1 MLHFIVASHGPLATA
16 LIQSA
21 NMVFGTLER
30 TTAVCLTEEGGIEK
44 FKQDFRE
51 VINAIAPDVDG
62 IVVLCDLECG
72 TPYNVA
78 CTYAFDTAFG
88 TDVEVI
94 TGVNFPTLLM
104 TADFTEHNSA
114 PEVAE
119 TLRQEALKTVVVAKP
134 VNRVEVEEDD
144 F

>member
-16 LIQSA
+16 LISSA
-21 NMVFGTLER
+21 NMVYGQLDN
-30 TTAVCLTEEGGIEK
+30 TTPICLTEEGGIEK
-44 FKQDFRE
+44 FKQDFHQE
-51 VINAIAPDVDG
+51 ISAIAPNVDG

-78 CTYAFDTAFG
+78 CTYAFNHKFITN
-88 TDVEVI
+88 VEVV

-104 TADFTEHNSA
+104 TADFIEHNNAS
-114 PEVAE
+114 EVAE
-119 TLRQEALKTVVVAKP
+119 TLRAEALNTVVVAKP
-134 VNRVEVEEDD
+134 VELVEEED

>member
-16 LIQSA
+16 LISSA
-21 NMVFGTLER
+21 NMVFGELSN
-30 TTAVCLTEEGGIEK
+30 TTAICLTEEGGIEQ
-44 FKQDFRE
+44 FKRDFHHE
-51 VINAIAPDVDG
+51 TSSIAPNVDG

-78 CTYAFDTAFG
+78 CTYAFNPDFNPK
-88 TDVEVI
+88 VEVV

-104 TADFTEHNSA
+104 TADFVEEMDASY
-114 PEVAE
+114 VA
-119 TLRQEALKTVVVAKP
+119 TILQQEALKTVVVAKP
-134 VNRVEVEEDD
+134 VELAQEDD